1 MVPGAGR
8 PPAWLHSYPI
18 PMLQAP
24 QVSKHCQMPEPHAS
38 GAPARAP
45 ILQCALL
52 HVSLSQPQPRGRKR
66 GCDDQQRGGDMALF
80 FTRPQDCSGAC
91 LTRPALTFLF
101 LCPAITSSGSLRPGG
116 RSLLPSSQSFNQEQL
131 NFRSSKDLQGH
142 LHQAPGLGRQVCCPH
157 SRAREG

>member
-1 MVPGAGR
+1 
-8 PPAWLHSYPI
+8 
-18 PMLQAP
+18 
-24 QVSKHCQMPEPHAS
+24 
-38 GAPARAP
+38 
-45 ILQCALL
+45 
-52 HVSLSQPQPRGRKR
+52 
-66 GCDDQQRGGDMALF
+66 MALF

-142 LHQAPGLGRQVCCPH
+142 LHQAPGLGRQVSCPH
-157 SRAREG
+157 SHAREG